1 MSETVIFSKKITWCI
16 LSILWLCLMF
26 FLSHQNG
33 PDTFNTSHGF
43 TVWLAQVL
51 GTDVELTH
59 GVVRKIAHVGL
70 YFVLVLLLCGWQA
83 LSGRKLWIALALAIV
98 FSVIDEG
105 TKPLVV
111 GRHCDIEDIL
121 LNDVGAVLGY
131 VTARYI
137 KLDEILLYRK

>member
-1 MSETVIFSKKITWCI
+1 MLFKKKITWCV
-16 LSILWLCLMF
+16 LTILWLGLMF

-43 TVWLAQVL
+43 TVWLAKLL
-51 GTDVELTH
+51 GVNVEWLH
-59 GVVRKIAHVGL
+59 GVVRKTAHVVL
-70 YFVLVLLLCGWQA
+70 YLVLVLMICGWQVLA
-83 LSGRKLWIALALAIV
+83 GRKMWLALALAIV

-121 LNDVGAVLGY
+121 LNDMGAVLGY
-131 VTARYI
+131 VIARFI
-137 KLDEILLYRK
+137 KLDRRLD

>member
-1 MSETVIFSKKITWCI
+1 
-16 LSILWLCLMF
+16 MF

-43 TVWLAQVL
+43 TVWLAQLL

-83 LSGRKLWIALALAIV
+83 LSGRKLWIALALAVV

-105 TKPLVV
+105 TKPLVA

-121 LNDVGAVLGY
+121 LNDVGALLGY
-131 VTARYI
+131 VVARVM
-137 KLDEILLYRK
+137 KMDRRLAKHNK

>member
-1 MSETVIFSKKITWCI
+1 MKTKNNWFI
-16 LSILWLCLMF
+16 LSLLWVGLMF

-43 TVWLAQVL
+43 TVWLAQLL

-83 LSGRKLWIALALAIV
+83 LSGRKLWIALALAVV

-131 VTARYI
+131 VVAIVVRMDRR
-137 KLDEILLYRK
+137 LAGNRWR